1 MEKSKI
7 KGKQMELM
15 QDLKEMLAIRDED
28 IKFNIRKNIIIK
40 NAGVLYNMAN
50 IVEVVH
56 EFNVENKKNDIV
68 FTPDIERKNIVE
80 ISYSN
85 TIDFGNGVIL
95 KHRNNYWNDYLIY
108 IVDNIEN
115 IDDYVIKN
123 DYMIALNRYIIT
135 LQKNGKRVK
144 IEELENDNN
153 NLFLDFIIKMYKENK
168 IYEFNDVGDSQYK
181 KLKEM
186 RMSNIIKYLENIV

>member
-15 QDLKEMLAIRDED
+15 QELKEMLAIRDED

-40 NAGVLYNMAN
+40 NVGVLYNMAS
-50 IVEVVH
+50 IVEVVA
-56 EFNVENKKNDIV
+56 EFNSENKKNDII
-68 FTPDIERKNIVE
+68 FNPNIERKNIVE
-80 ISYSN
+80 ISYCN
-85 TIDFGNGVIL
+85 TVDFGNGVIL

-115 IDDYVIKN
+115 INNYATKS

-135 LQKNGKRVK
+135 LKKNGKRVK
-144 IEELENDNN
+144 IEELGNDNN
-153 NLFLDFIIKMYKENK
+153 NLFLDFIVKMYKEYK
-168 IYEFNDVGDSQYK
+168 IYEFNDVCDSRYK

-186 RMSNIIKYLENIV
+186 RMSNLIKQLENIV